1 MIIKNSQ
8 MLKDLQEKGIKKVF
22 PEKIRV
28 TVGVGTCGTGNGA
41 DKIFDKL
48 KELISNIRAPVD
60 LIPVGCFGCC
70 FEEPLV
76 GIHIPGKPLVILNQ
90 VQLYNVNKIVD
101 FIKHKEVPLDMALFK
116 IEEWDFLDLP
126 EKKDYGKDFPSLK
139 KWKEIAFF
147 ARQEKIVLRHCGLI
161 NPDDIEE
168 YIGIGGFSALDK
180 TLHELT
186 PEQVIEKVA
195 KAKLRGRGGAGFP
208 AATKWKFMRGA
219 KSENGQKYIICNAD
233 EGDPGAYMNRN
244 EMEGD
249 PYMVLEG
256 MIIGAYAMGATEGI
270 IYCRAEYPLA
280 VNRLRDAIIQLR
292 EYGLLGKKILGS
304 NFNFNIEMV
313 EGAGAFVCG
322 EETALIA
329 SIENKSGRPRPRP
342 PFPANKGLWG
352 QPTNINNVETWC
364 NIPVII
370 NKGEEWFN
378 SIGIPSCTGTKVFS
392 LVGTVKNTGLVELPL
407 GTGLDK
413 MIFNIGGGS
422 SSPRDIKAVQLGGPS
437 GGCVPKE
444 LLATSVDYES
454 LDEVGAIMGSG
465 GVVVM
470 DGFNC
475 MCDIARYFIT
485 FTTSESCG
493 KCVPCRE
500 GLPQVLIILNS
511 ICNGTAEINDLDI
524 LEELCYMIKDCS
536 LCGLGQTAPNPVLTT
551 LKYFRNEYNEHII
564 EHRCNAGVCQE
575 LFESNCANS
584 CPLHVNIPGF
594 IQLFKEDKIE
604 EAFEC
609 ILLDNP
615 LPAITGR
622 ICRAHCNTKCR
633 RADIDGAVSAR
644 ELHRY
649 IADYMYARRKEEN
662 IIKKLIIE
670 KLPNTGKK
678 IAIIGSGPAGLSAAF
693 YLLRLGHSVDIYEK
707 QAQAGGFL
715 RYAIPSYRL
724 PNNVL
729 DHEIGFIEDLGAN
742 FLFNTEI
749 GDKRSI
755 NSLKDKY
762 DAIFI
767 AIGAHQNVPL
777 RCGGE
782 DLDGVISGIDL
793 LEQITNE
800 VETGIGRKVI
810 VIGGGNSA
818 IDAARSALRFGADVT
833 IAYRRHKWDAPAI
846 AEEIEEAEKEGVN
859 FLYMVSP
866 ENIIG
871 QNGRVRAIELMKMKC
886 GECDWTG
893 RLKSLPDGETFKFP
907 CDMVIKAIG
916 ERVKID
922 FIKDSGIEIKQRQ
935 KVAINP
941 LSHQTNVPKVFAG
954 GDFVTGPSTC
964 AEAMEGGKNAAKGIH
979 LFLTGKENFNKLF
992 KKFYY
997 KDEVLDEPESGNKNI
1012 PRELLLEERIQNFN
1026 EVVQTYSRGQAIVEA
1041 SRCLRCDVKKGAD
1054 KK

>member
-8 MLKDLQEKGIKKVF
+8 MLKGLRKKGIKKVF

-41 DKIFDKL
+41 DKVFDKF
-48 KELISNIRAPVD
+48 KKLISNIKTPVD

-70 FEEPLV
+70 YEEPLV
-76 GIHIPGKPLVILNQ
+76 GIHFPGRPMVFLNQ
-90 VQLYNVNKIVD
+90 VKLYNVNKIVD

-126 EKKDYGKDFPSLK
+126 EKIDYGKDFPSLK
-139 KWKEIAFF
+139 KWNEIGFF

-180 TLHELT
+180 VLHELT

-195 KAKLRGRGGAGFP
+195 KSKLRGRGGAGFP
-208 AATKWKFMRGA
+208 TATKWKFMRGA

-249 PYMVLEG
+249 PYMLLEG
-256 MIIGAYAMGATEGI
+256 MLIGAYAMGATEGI

-280 VNRLRDAIIQLR
+280 VDRLRDAISQIR
-292 EYGLLGKKILGS
+292 EYGLLGKNILGS
-304 NFNFNIEMV
+304 DFNFNIEMV

-352 QPTNINNVETWC
+352 LPTNINNVETWC
-364 NIPVII
+364 NIPAII
-370 NKGEEWFN
+370 NKGEEWFS

-407 GTGLDK
+407 GTELDK

-422 SSPRDIKAVQLGGPS
+422 SSHRDIKAVQLGGPS
-437 GGCVPKE
+437 GGCIPKE
-444 LLATSVDYES
+444 LLNTSVDYES
-454 LDEVGAIMGSG
+454 LAELGAIMGSG

-475 MCDIARYFIT
+475 MCEIARYFIT

-500 GLPQVLIILNS
+500 GLPQALTILNS
-511 ICNGTAEINDLDI
+511 ICNGTAEISDLDT

-536 LCGLGQTAPNPVLTT
+536 LCGLGQTAPNPILTT
-551 LKYFRNEYNEHII
+551 LKYFRYEYNEHII

-584 CPLHVNIPGF
+584 CPLHMNIPGF
-594 IQLFKEDKIE
+594 IQLFKEDRIE

-615 LPAITGR
+615 FPAITGR

-633 RADIDGAVSAR
+633 RADVDGAVSAR

-670 KLPNTGKK
+670 KLPDTGKK
-678 IAIIGSGPAGLSAAF
+678 VAIIGSGPAGLSAAF

-707 QAQAGGFL
+707 QAKAGGFL

-724 PNNVL
+724 PKNVL
-729 DHEIGFIEDLGAN
+729 DHEIGFVEDLGAN

-749 GDKRSI
+749 GDKKPF
-755 NSLKDKY
+755 NSLKGKY

-782 DLDGVISGIDL
+782 DLDGVVSGIDI
-793 LEQITNE
+793 LEQVTNE
-800 VETGIGRKVI
+800 EETGIGRKVI

-818 IDAARSALRFGADVT
+818 IDAARSALRFGAHVT

-871 QNGRVRAIELMKMKC
+871 KNGRVKAIELMKMKC

-916 ERVKID
+916 ERVKIE

-935 KVAINP
+935 KIAIDP
-941 LSHQTNVPKVFAG
+941 LSHQTNVSGVFAG
-954 GDFVTGPSTC
+954 GDFITGPSTC
-964 AEAMEGGKNAAKGIH
+964 AEAIGEGKNAAKGIH

-997 KDEVLDEPESGNKNI
+997 KDEVPDESESGNKNI

-1026 EVVQTYSRGQAIVEA
+1026 EVVQTYSRGQAIIEA
-1041 SRCLRCDVKKGAD
+1041 CRCLRCDVKKGDD